1 MFYSNMKITAQKVT
15 FIMHSNV
22 NGRML
27 YSNDSRIIMTLW
39 MLTVAAVETV
49 SIWQSYGHK
58 YS

>member
-1 MFYSNMKITAQKVT
+1 MKITAQKVT